1 MAAGDPA
8 NLAQA
13 LATIASAFAQNQ
25 SGQSGTVAQTSTSI
39 TNAPV
44 TLAVNSPVSQA
55 SSSSINASSNAR
67 PSSSRLV
74 FLHD

>member
-13 LATIASAFAQNQ
+13 LATIVSAFALNQ

-39 TNAPV
+39 TNSPV
-44 TLAVNSPVSQA
+44 TVTVNSVSQA
-55 SSSSINASSNAR
+55 VSSSTNPN
-67 PSSSRLV
+67 
-74 FLHD
+74 FN